1 MEVETQRKSI
11 IRGIRIFVFL
21 TILGICLVFYL
32 TSSEKTWG
40 VLKELK
46 FSYFLLASILI
57 VVDLFSG
64 AARIH
69 IFIRRIIPKGFWACF
84 KANLA
89 NIFLAAATP
98 FQTGGG
104 IAQLYVLKRHK
115 VPYAAGMT
123 VGLLNLVATLSFL
136 FFTAVV
142 VLNTIP
148 SKLTESKSLLMILDI
163 SRFVFYFIL
172 LLTFLFILRPG
183 GFGKFVKWFSGFLSH
198 TIPSRQEM
206 FQKWNRNIL
215 DFLQRYQEY
224 LKYYWRKEKLTLLLN
239 YVLTIILY
247 FNKCLV
253 AYVILLGLGVSVNF
267 WDVIMAQMLVI
278 FFLYFAPT
286 PGASFIAET
295 GMSAVMSRVIPV
307 YTVSIFMVLWRF
319 FTTYFGVLLGSIVL
333 LKTIADTDKK

>member
-136 FFTAVV
+136 FFT
-142 VLNTIP
+142 
-148 SKLTESKSLLMILDI
+148 
-163 SRFVFYFIL
+163 Y
-172 LLTFLFILRPG
+172 
-183 GFGKFVKWFSGFLSH
+183 
-198 TIPSRQEM
+198 
-206 FQKWNRNIL
+206 
-215 DFLQRYQEY
+215 
-224 LKYYWRKEKLTLLLN
+224 
-239 YVLTIILY
+239 
-247 FNKCLV
+247 
-253 AYVILLGLGVSVNF
+253 
-267 WDVIMAQMLVI
+267 
-278 FFLYFAPT
+278 
-286 PGASFIAET
+286 
-295 GMSAVMSRVIPV
+295 
-307 YTVSIFMVLWRF
+307 
-319 FTTYFGVLLGSIVL
+319 
-333 LKTIADTDKK
+333 